1 MTLLSEVSNK
11 ESVCTG
17 FAGKT
22 AADNTDR
29 GNTSDTTTGKEMT
42 VSVVM
47 LAVSAVIA
55 VADAMVDNG
64 GDGAGGESAGSKS
77 DPSTRWGSC
86 RCSTETSPAWD
97 IARSAERAPNGAED
111 GCKKFCKGFPPP
123 TPGAKFKKGL
133 EAIDRCAATS
143 VAAKDG
149 SGSEGGFAESESPVV
164 LASWLLATISSTA
177 SVDGASCEIDRGA
190 VETADTLESLRW
202 LLETILVISA
212 RWSSDVGG

>member
-29 GNTSDTTTGKEMT
+29 GNTSDTTTGKELT

-64 GDGAGGESAGSKS
+64 GDGAGGESACSKNT
-77 DPSTRWGSC
+77 PSTRWGSC
-86 RCSTETSPAWD
+86 
-97 IARSAERAPNGAED
+97 
-111 GCKKFCKGFPPP
+111 
-123 TPGAKFKKGL
+123 
-133 EAIDRCAATS
+133 
-143 VAAKDG
+143 
-149 SGSEGGFAESESPVV
+149 
-164 LASWLLATISSTA
+164 
-177 SVDGASCEIDRGA
+177 
-190 VETADTLESLRW
+190 
-202 LLETILVISA
+202 
-212 RWSSDVGG
+212 